1 MKFRKSV
8 ILLVIFSIFSLYFL
22 LNADEGMYLLDQID
36 KNLFMKMRKMG
47 LELSPEEIYNSKG
60 TGLANAVINMGATAS
75 FVSPNGLIITNHHV
89 AFGAVQRISTPEKNY
104 IEEGF
109 LAKTMEEK
117 VPASGYQAYVFL
129 SMEDVT
135 KEVLSAVKEGMNDFE
150 RYQAIERKIKEII
163 KREEKKGNIE
173 CRVAS
178 MNYGKQYYLF
188 KYLKIKDIRI
198 VYVPSRSIGEYG
210 GDIDNWMW
218 PRHTG
223 DFAFLRAYVGPDGK
237 PAEYSKK
244 NVPYHPKVYL
254 KISRKGIKEGDFTMI
269 MGFPGRTYRRLTS
282 FGLKYDQ
289 DFRYP
294 FQIKTASDMIKI
306 LEDFSQRDKTAA
318 VKLSFLIKALNNVLK
333 NNQGMLEGLIK
344 TKLVKKKEEEE
355 KAFLE
360 FLKNNPGLENRYSLV
375 FSELREVYKKY
386 ESIRKK
392 STFIRWMTFGSQM
405 LSFALTINK
414 WSIEKQKKDI
424 DREPGYQERDY
435 ERIKLRMKV
444 AQRSLVPEADKK
456 MLEYFLKRA
465 LELPPEQKIETF
477 EKIVEKRGKKSKEE
491 ALAEFLDKLYSKTKL
506 ISVKERLKMLELSR
520 NELLKLNDPFIEFAN
535 ELEKERD
542 FLDRKSKEFSGAL
555 LRLMPVYIE
564 GLESWKKVRLYPD
577 ANGTLRL
584 NFGQVKGYSPRDAVK
599 YRYITSLTGVVEKHT
614 GKEPFDCP
622 QKLLEVYHNRDF
634 GVYIDRYI
642 NDVPVNF
649 LTTNDSTGG
658 NSGSPVL
665 NGKGELV
672 GLLFDGNYEAMYSDY
687 YFNPELTRSI
697 NVDIRYVLFIAEK
710 VDKALNVLRELTIVE

>member
-8 ILLVIFSIFSLYFL
+8 ILLVIFSIFSLCFL

-36 KNLFMKMRKMG
+36 VNLFMKMRKMG
-47 LELSPEEIYNSKG
+47 LELSPEEIYNPEG

-109 LAKTMEEK
+109 LARTMEEE
-117 VPASGYQAYVFL
+117 VLAPGYMAYALL
-129 SMEDVT
+129 SMRDVT
-135 KEVLSAVKEGMNDFE
+135 QEVLSAVKKGMDDYE

-163 KREEKKGNIE
+163 KREEKEGNVE
-173 CRVAS
+173 CRIAS

-188 KYLKIKDIRI
+188 KYLKIKDVRI

-237 PAEYSKK
+237 PAEYSKN

-294 FQIKTASDMIKI
+294 FQIKTTSDMIKI
-306 LEDFSQRDKTAA
+306 LEDFSKKNKSAE
-318 VKLSFLIKALNNVLK
+318 VKLASRIKGLSNVLK

-344 TKLVKKKEEEE
+344 TKLVEKKEEEE

-360 FLKNNPGLENRYSLV
+360 FLKKNPELENKYGSV
-375 FSELREVYKKY
+375 FSELKDLYKKY
-386 ESIRKK
+386 ENIRKK
-392 STFIRWMTFGSQM
+392 STFIRWMTYGSQM

-456 MLEYFLKRA
+456 MLEYFLKRV
-465 LELPPEQKIETF
+465 LELPEEQKIMALEN
-477 EKIVEKRGKKSKEE
+477 VLAKRGESKEE
-491 ALAEFLDKLYSKTKL
+491 ALNEFLSELYTKTKL
-506 ISVKERLKMLELSR
+506 FSVEERLKMLEMNR
-520 NELLKLNDPFIEFAN
+520 KELLKLKDPFIEFAN
-535 ELEKERD
+535 ELEKERE
-542 FLDRKSKEFSGAL
+542 FLNRKDKEFSGAL

-564 GLESWKKVRLYPD
+564 GLETWKKTPLYPD

-599 YRYITSLTGVVEKHT
+599 YHYITSLTGVVEKHT

-634 GVYIDRYI
+634 GVHIDKYI
-642 NDVPVNF
+642 NDIPVNF

-687 YFNPELTRSI
+687 YFDPRLTRSI

-710 VDKALNVLRELTIVE
+710 IDRAFNVLKELTIVE

>member
-1 MKFRKSV
+1 
-8 ILLVIFSIFSLYFL
+8 
-22 LNADEGMYLLDQID
+22 GMYLLDQID
-36 KNLFMKMRKMG
+36 KNLFMKMKKMG
-47 LELSPEEIYNSKG
+47 LEVSLDEIYNPER

-109 LAKTMEEK
+109 LARTMEEE
-117 VPASGYQAYVFL
+117 VPAPGYQAYVFL
-129 SMEDVT
+129 SMKDVT
-135 KEVLSAVKEGMNDFE
+135 DEVLSAVKKGMSDFE

-163 KREEKKGNIE
+163 KREEKGGDVE
-173 CRVAS
+173 CRIAS

-188 KYLKIKDIRI
+188 KYLKIKDVRI

-223 DFAFLRAYVGPDGK
+223 DFAFLRAYIGPDGK

-244 NVPYHPKVYL
+244 NVPYHPKVYF

-282 FGLKYDQ
+282 FALKYDQ

-294 FQIKTASDMIKI
+294 FQIKTASDMIRI
-306 LEDFSQRDKTAA
+306 LEDFSKKDKTAA

-344 TKLVKKKEEEE
+344 TKLVEKKKEEE

-360 FLKNNPGLENRYSLV
+360 FLKSNPEFENKYGPV
-375 FSELREVYKKY
+375 FSELKEIYKKY
-386 ESIRKK
+386 ENIRKK

-405 LSFALTINK
+405 LSFALRINK

-465 LELPPEQKIETF
+465 LELPSEQKIEAL
-477 EKIVEKRGKKSKEE
+477 EKILEKRGKKSKEE
-491 ALAEFLDKLYSKTKL
+491 ALAEFLDELYSKTKL
-506 ISVKERLKMLELSR
+506 MSVEERLKMLELSR
-520 NELLKLNDPFIEFAN
+520 DELLKLKDPFIEFAN
-535 ELEKERD
+535 ELEKERE
-542 FLDRKSKEFSGAL
+542 FLNRKDKEFSGAL
-555 LRLMPVYIE
+555 SRLMPVYIE
-564 GLESWKKVRLYPD
+564 GLETWKKIPLYPD

-599 YRYITSLTGVVEKHT
+599 YHYITSLTGVVEKHT

-622 QKLLEVYHNRDF
+622 KKLLEAYKNKDF
-634 GVYIDRYI
+634 GVYIDKYI
-642 NDVPVNF
+642 NDIPVNF

-665 NGKGELV
+665 NGKGELI

-687 YFNPELTRSI
+687 YFDPKLTRSI

-710 VDKALNVLRELTIVE
+710 IDKAFNVLRELTIVE